1 MMTLKRLVPVLVLLS
16 FVGVACGSDDNPSI
30 DGASQAAD
38 HNDADVE
45 FAKGMI
51 PHHRQAVE
59 MADLATTRAS
69 DPKVKDLAARI
80 KKAQEPEI
88 ATMTGW
94 LEDWGEKV
102 PAEGADDGEMDMEM
116 GTSGMMSQE
125 EMGELEKASG
135 QGFDRLFLTMMI
147 RHHESAIA
155 MAETEVEKGRFPPA
169 QGLAAKITSSQR
181 AEIDEMKSLL
191 ATPKQ

>member
-1 MMTLKRLVPVLVLLS
+1 MTLKRLVPVLVFLS
-16 FVGVACGSDDNPSI
+16 FVGVACGSDQDPSI

-45 FAKGMI
+45 FAQGMI

-80 KKAQEPEI
+80 KQAQAPEI

-94 LEDWGEKV
+94 LEDWGEEV
-102 PAEGADDGEMDMEM
+102 PADGAGHGGTEG
-116 GTSGMMSQE
+116 SGMMSQE

-135 QGFDRLFLTMMI
+135 EGFDRLFLTMMI
-147 RHHESAIA
+147 RHHESAVA

-191 ATPKQ
+191 STPDQ